1 MTDILSATLEASPG
15 TRGDKLPRIGSIW
28 SNIDPIEKPEK
39 KNSWK
44 QENLI
49 WIWFYFQKNTFIYKI
64 IEKHFHYLTNIV
76 FVACSVYLRFIF
88 YIMTITKLLNEKYI
102 LLKRNYKTF
111 YLQNLAD
118 FVSLIR

>member
-15 TRGDKLPRIGSIW
+15 TRGDKLSRIGSIW

-39 KNSWK
+39 KKSWK
-44 QENLI
+44 NENLI
-49 WIWFYFQKNTFIYKI
+49 WIWFYFLKNTFIHKI
-64 IEKHFHYLTNIV
+64 IEKHFHNLANIV

-111 YLQNLAD
+111 YLQNVAD